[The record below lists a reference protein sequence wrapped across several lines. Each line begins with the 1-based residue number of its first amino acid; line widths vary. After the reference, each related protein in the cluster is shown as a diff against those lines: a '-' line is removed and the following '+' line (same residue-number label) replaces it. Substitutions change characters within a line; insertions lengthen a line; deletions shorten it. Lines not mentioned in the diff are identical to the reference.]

1 MGILFHAKTIGS
13 QDREPLVFLHGFL
26 GSHVDFIPLAQ
37 LLSEQF
43 YCILIDLPGHGDTR
57 VLGDLKQYTIE
68 ETCVQLEQFLLEIGV
83 CEYDTVGYSMG
94 GRYAF
99 ELHTQSKHVKASVVF
114 AAHPGLSCDFE
125 KQERRKQEQLIIHK
139 IQTDKNKFLKEWYE
153 QPLFGS
159 LKSFPQ
165 FPQVFHRRQQGNAE
179 GWVYSLQYAA
189 LSNQRNYACHL
200 RQTTKPLCYVYGD
213 LDSKYQQIAKEL
225 SSLSGYIKSHGISR
239 VGHAIPFE
247 VDLAYLAKLIHNSV
261 EICAK

>member
-1 MGILFHAKTIGS
+1 MGILFYAKTIGS
-13 QDREPLVFLHGFL
+13 LNKKPLVFLHGFL

-37 LLSEQF
+37 LLSKLF
-43 YCILIDLPGHGDTR
+43 YCILIDLPGHGETR
-57 VLGDLKQYTIE
+57 VLGDLKQYTLE
-68 ETCVQLEQFLLEIGV
+68 ETCVQLEKFLREMGV
-83 CEYDTVGYSMG
+83 CEYHTVGYSMG

-99 ELHTQSKHVKASVVF
+99 ELHTQGEHVKTSVVL
-114 AAHPGLSCDFE
+114 AAHPGLSCDVE

-153 QPLFGS
+153 QPLFNG
-159 LKSFPQ
+159 LKSSPQ

-179 GWVYSLQYAA
+179 GWLYSLQYAG
-189 LSNQRNYACHL
+189 LSHQRDYACYL
-200 RQTTKPLCYVYGD
+200 RQTTKPLYYLYGG
-213 LDSKYQQIAKEL
+213 LDSKYQQVAREL
-225 SSLSGYIKSHGISR
+225 SSTSSYIKSHVISH

>member
-13 QDREPLVFLHGFL
+13 LNNKPLVFLHGFL

-37 LLSEQF
+37 LLSKYF

-68 ETCVQLEQFLLEIGV
+68 ETCVQLEQFLREMGV
-83 CEYDTVGYSMG
+83 CDYYTVGYSMG

-99 ELHTQSKHVKASVVF
+99 ELHTQSKHVKSSVVF
-114 AAHPGLSCDFE
+114 AAHPGLSCDVE
-125 KQERRKQEQLIIHK
+125 RQERRKQEQLIIHK

-153 QPLFGS
+153 QPLFEG
-159 LKSFPQ
+159 LKSSPQ
-165 FPQVFHRRQQGNAE
+165 FPQVFHRRQQGNAL
-179 GWVYSLQYAA
+179 GWVYSLRYAG
-189 LSNQRNYACHL
+189 LSNQQDYVYYL
-200 RQTTKPLCYVYGD
+200 RQTTKSLCYVYGD

-225 SSLSGYIKSHGISR
+225 LLMSSYIKSHSISH

-247 VDLAYLAKLIHNSV
+247 VDLVYLAKLIHNSV